1 MVNNKVNLDRVFG
14 ALADPTRRAILQRLS
29 QGNETVTELAKPF
42 SSSLPAISKHLS
54 VLEKSGLIVRVND
67 GRQRI
72 CQLTPSGIRSAS
84 EWMDFYRR
92 FWSDNLDRLEEYLTS
107 ENTEKNDT
115 GD

>member
-1 MVNNKVNLDRVFG
+1 MVNHQVNLDRVFG

-29 QGNETVTELAKPF
+29 QGDETVTALAKPF

-54 VLEKSGLIVRVND
+54 VLEKAGLIVRVAD

-72 CQLTPSGIRSAS
+72 CQLTPSGIQSAF
-84 EWMDFYRR
+84 EWIEFYRR

-107 ENTEKNDT
+107 ENTEKIDT